1 MNMIGKYILSRK
13 RKVPFKVMGQI
24 AREDVEQVLNFAL
37 DMSYGDGHHR
47 IIVREDAIEGVIMKF
62 LQIHFREK

>member
-1 MNMIGKYILSRK
+1 MKIKNLESDRK
-13 RKVPFKVMGQI
+13 QRIETLG
-24 AREDVEQVLNFAL
+24 
-37 DMSYGDGHHR
+37 